1 MKNPH
6 PDESLNDFNESL
18 AEIETSQNDL
28 NHALSQLTA
37 EVGPLSANASCEEIS
52 QFNVT
57 EDGYYMIQPS
67 LELPPFKAR
76 CKFNKIINK
85 AYTILEPEH
94 SQSNFITGED
104 SVPILT
110 VPIATWLCS
119 FHIRDLSYAE

>member
-37 EVGPLSANASCEEIS
+37 EVSSLSANASCEEIS
-52 QFNVT
+52 KFNVT

-104 SVPILT
+104 LVPILI
-110 VPIATWLCS
+110 VPTA
-119 FHIRDLSYAE
+119 